1 MWMKVLW
8 SITAWDQFCKTLH
21 IKYSVF
27 VIWWDSRANVLA
39 LRRHLMRRSDSA
51 KRLAGNRN
59 CLTSTC
65 GSVSLRLVRRTESG
79 NFMPKNVCCSSALRV
94 WSSRWN
100 NTPSSQ
106 RTKLKKTLLWNWHS
120 FWQNHSRLCAES
132 VGSVQRAY
140 FWINIFHYRQYNGK
154 ELVFFLSDTI
164 FNLIFPPEVLAG

>member
-27 VIWWDSRANVLA
+27 VIWWDSRANVLT

-94 WSSRWN
+94 WSSGWN

-106 RTKLKKTLLWNWHS
+106 RTKLKKT
-120 FWQNHSRLCAES
+120 FYEIDTAFDKTIADY
-132 VGSVQRAY
+132 VQRVWALY
-140 FWINIFHYRQYNGK
+140 KEHIF
-154 ELVFFLSDTI
+154 ESIFFTTGSTMTRNW
-164 FNLIFPPEVLAG
+164 FSF